1 MRIHITHIFSSVTS
15 IPLLLGHPLRFSLT
29 IDEYHA
35 LCFYMSGFYLTVIHT
50 LKRGTTF
57 HGNYFTCMIVWL
69 FLSQRLRTLRIVS
82 SLILFSTFHGN
93 QANLLSPYCNDAY
106 FLYFSTYLSTNMQF
120 LRGRMEFNQ
129 VIPRLLHQ
137 REQQSEVKV
146 PRRSRNVSHHHAT
159 RPIIHCRIRNM
170 HVIALKPFP
179 NNPSHV
185 FGRCEVSW
193 HVPNDWN
200 VRHRRVHRCRNDHTH
215 KHVVVSHNPT
225 KSFAVAH
232 HSDL

>member
-1 MRIHITHIFSSVTS
+1 M
-15 IPLLLGHPLRFSLT
+15 
-29 IDEYHA
+29 
-35 LCFYMSGFYLTVIHT
+35 
-50 LKRGTTF
+50 
-57 HGNYFTCMIVWL
+57 NNQ
-69 FLSQRLRTLRIVS
+69 LSNNKN
-82 SLILFSTFHGN
+82 STFHDN
-93 QANLLSPYCNDAY
+93 QANLLSPYYNDAHS
-106 FLYFSTYLSTNMQF
+106 LYFSTYLSTNMQF
-120 LRGRMEFNQ
+120 LWSRMELNQ
-129 VIPRLLHQ
+129 VVSRLLHQ
-137 REQQSEVKV
+137 RKQQSEVKV
-146 PRRSRNVSHHHAT
+146 PRRSRNVSHHHAA

-225 KSFAVAH
+225 QSFAVAH
-232 HSDL
+232 HSDLRGAVEWIHGLAAQAGGGGDDSDLPGTTSLHTR